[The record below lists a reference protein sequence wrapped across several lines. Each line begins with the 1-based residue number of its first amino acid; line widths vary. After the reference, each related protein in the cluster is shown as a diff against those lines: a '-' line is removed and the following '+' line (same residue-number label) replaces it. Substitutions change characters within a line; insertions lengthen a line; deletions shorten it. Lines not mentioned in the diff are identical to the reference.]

1 MKIEV
6 THTAPVHVG
15 TTEITLPHYYICGE
29 HVKLYCAMTENMQLI
44 TVYQS
49 KYACN
54 VETKQYDEKDDVAFR
69 LQRDMRDKFYEP
81 IDAAVFMHKFS
92 EAHRE
97 IFYIANPQ
105 LKPIE

>member
-1 MKIEV
+1 MLIEV
-6 THTAPVHVG
+6 THTAPVQVG
-15 TTEITLPHYYICGE
+15 TTQVTLPHYYIDGE
-29 HVKLYCAMTENMQLI
+29 HLKTYCCMTENLQLI
-44 TVYQS
+44 KVYHS

-54 VETKQYDEKDDVAFR
+54 IETRQFDDTDDVSFR
-69 LQRDMRDKFYEP
+69 LERDMRDKLYEP

-97 IFYIANPQ
+97 MFYVANPK

>member
-6 THTAPVHVG
+6 THTAPVRIG
-15 TTEITLPHYYICGE
+15 TTEVTLPHYYIDGE
-29 HVKLYCAMTENMQLI
+29 HLKTYCCMTENMQLI
-44 TVYQS
+44 RIYHS

-54 VETKQYDEKDDVAFR
+54 IETKQYDDKDDLAFR
-69 LQRDMRDKFYEP
+69 LERDMRDKLYET

-97 IFYIANPQ
+97 MFYVANPQ

>member
-1 MKIEV
+1 
-6 THTAPVHVG
+6 
-15 TTEITLPHYYICGE
+15 
-29 HVKLYCAMTENMQLI
+29 MTENMQLI
-44 TVYQS
+44 RIYHS

-54 VETKQYDEKDDVAFR
+54 IETKQYDDKDDLAFR
-69 LQRDMRDKFYEP
+69 LERDMRDKLYET

-97 IFYIANPQ
+97 MFYVANPQ

>member
-1 MKIEV
+1 
-6 THTAPVHVG
+6 
-15 TTEITLPHYYICGE
+15 
-29 HVKLYCAMTENMQLI
+29 MTENLQLI

-49 KYACN
+49 KHACQI
-54 VETKQYDEKDDVAFR
+54 ETKQYDDKDDVAFR
-69 LQRDMRDKFYEP
+69 LQRDMRDKLYEP

-97 IFYIANPQ
+97 IFYVANPQ